1 VHLSDNEGC
10 IKKISLNLETLSV
23 ESFATV
29 VISPG
34 ADAFAITGRCPT
46 NYTCP

>member
-1 VHLSDNEGC
+1 M
-10 IKKISLNLETLSV
+10 KKISLDLEILSV

-29 VISPG
+29 AAPEAGVLE
-34 ADAFAITGRCPT
+34 ITGRCPT